1 MDRFRLSNDSQTKLL
16 VFLAAGCGVLAA
28 SDVVPPWLRITAGAV
43 GAGSGA
49 VVALLRPP
57 GASPGIGGSRG

>member
-1 MDRFRLSNDSQTKLL
+1 MSRFRLSNDSQTKLL

-28 SDVVPPWLRITAGAV
+28 SDTVPPWLRIMAGAV

-57 GASPGIGGSRG
+57 GATPPFGGNRG